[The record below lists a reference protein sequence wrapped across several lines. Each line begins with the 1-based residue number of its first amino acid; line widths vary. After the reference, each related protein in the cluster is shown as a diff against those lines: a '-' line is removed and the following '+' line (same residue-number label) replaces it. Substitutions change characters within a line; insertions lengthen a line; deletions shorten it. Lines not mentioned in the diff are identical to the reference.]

1 MIGLYCFF
9 STRDPWPPKKSN
21 QSFDNSR
28 LHSPHKPPLT
38 GAQNS
43 PIGVNRTHV
52 KSSDNMQ
59 GSRSP
64 SPVPSRSSSPVP
76 SRSPSPEPSCS
87 SPEAS
92 DQIISI
98 PTATRKKVHTW
109 NVPSNIRSRS
119 LSQPPPSLHSAQ
131 DPLVIVIE
139 PEKHVEQSYE
149 GTVVSRTTNSARSR
163 NPSQVP
169 SHSSLEADEKPLLI
183 QTTKRKSDTHT
194 SRWHSFL
201 PHQPEETDE
210 EDDTELQLVN
220 PPPPS
225 PTPTFSIP
233 HRVSRS
239 GMSPSLQNSRPASP
253 PFWQIPQI
261 SKPRQVSSPHMPRSS
276 GSIPWAWSETPPS
289 SLPPKR
295 SSTPWGVSRATKPSP
310 FDLSKTHT
318 HLETDFNEDTSL
330 SSEEDTIFSSEE
342 DTIFSNEEDEREGAT
357 IYSNRQRPQSH
368 SYGCPHLS
376 MDVHLSNM

>member
-1 MIGLYCFF
+1 
-9 STRDPWPPKKSN
+9 
-21 QSFDNSR
+21 
-28 LHSPHKPPLT
+28 
-38 GAQNS
+38 
-43 PIGVNRTHV
+43 
-52 KSSDNMQ
+52 MQ

-64 SPVPSRSSSPVP
+64 SPVPSRS
-76 SRSPSPEPSCS
+76 PSPTPSCS

-92 DQIISI
+92 DQVISI

-139 PEKHVEQSYE
+139 PEKPVEQSYE
-149 GTVVSRTTNSARSR
+149 STVVSRTTSSARSR
-163 NPSQVP
+163 KPSQVP
-169 SHSSLEADEKPLLI
+169 SHSSLEDDEKSFLVR
-183 QTTKRKSDTHT
+183 TAKRKTDTHT
-194 SRWHSFL
+194 SHWHGFL

-210 EDDTELQLVN
+210 EDAELELVN

-233 HRVSRS
+233 HRVSHS

-289 SLPPKR
+289 SPPLKR
-295 SSTPWGVSRATKPSP
+295 SSTPWGVSKATKPSP

-318 HLETDFNEDTSL
+318 HLETDFNEDISL

-342 DTIFSNEEDEREGAT
+342 DTIFSSEEDEREGAT
-357 IYSNRQRPQSH
+357 IYSNRQRPRSH
-368 SYGCPHLS
+368 SYG
-376 MDVHLSNM
+376 